1 MLLTTKSSMPR
12 RWSIDDALRD
22 EFSCHYLA
30 DELPPQWDDAFLTQR
45 LPARAEAS
53 AMRLLH
59 KVGDDHAPALATLLR
74 EAASAPDH
82 TVVAMICDV
91 TSVDWTDGADWPVL
105 QRLLRQIADKL

>member
-1 MLLTTKSSMPR
+1 MLSVTTSSMPR

-30 DELPPQWDDAFLTQR
+30 DELPPQWDDMFLTQR
-45 LPARAEAS
+45 LPARADAS
-53 AMRLLH
+53 AKRLHH
-59 KVGDDHAPALATLLR
+59 KVGDDQAPKLATQLR
-74 EAASAPDH
+74 EAASSQHH

-91 TSVDWTDGADWPVL
+91 TSIDWTEEADWPVL

>member
-1 MLLTTKSSMPR
+1 MPR
-12 RWSIDDALRD
+12 RWSINDALRD

-53 AMRLLH
+53 AVRLRH

-82 TVVAMICDV
+82 AVVAMICDV
-91 TSVDWTDGADWPVL
+91 TSIDGTNGADWPVL